1 MINSISSNAYSSYAN
16 YANSQNNAN
25 HANLNSAKSMPV
37 DLAQNLASEQ
47 ASIQTTIMDT
57 ANKMGE
63 DVLSVL
69 GTNLNIQA

>member
-25 HANLNSAKSMPV
+25 LNSVKSAPV
-37 DLAQNLASEQ
+37 DLAQNIASEQ

>member
-1 MINSISSNAYSSYAN
+1 MINSISSNAYSS

-25 HANLNSAKSMPV
+25 HANLNSAKSTPV

>member
-25 HANLNSAKSMPV
+25 HANLNSVKSTPV

-47 ASIQTTIMDT
+47 ASIQTTIMNT

>member
-25 HANLNSAKSMPV
+25 HANLNSVKSTPI

>member
-25 HANLNSAKSMPV
+25 LNSVKSTPI

>member
-1 MINSISSNAYSSYAN
+1 MVNSISSNAYSSYAN

-25 HANLNSAKSMPV
+25 HANLNSVKSTPV

-69 GTNLNIQA
+69 GTNLNIHA

>member
-25 HANLNSAKSMPV
+25 LNSVKSTPV

>member
-1 MINSISSNAYSSYAN
+1 MVNSISSNAYSSYAN

-25 HANLNSAKSMPV
+25 HANLNSVKSTPV

>member
-25 HANLNSAKSMPV
+25 HANLNNAKSTPV

-47 ASIQTTIMDT
+47 ANIQTTIMDT

>member
-25 HANLNSAKSMPV
+25 HANLNNAKSTPV
-37 DLAQNLASEQ
+37 DLAQNLASEL

>member
-16 YANSQNNAN
+16 SQNNAN
-25 HANLNSAKSMPV
+25 HANLNNAKSTPV

>member
-25 HANLNSAKSMPV
+25 HANLNNAKSTPV
-37 DLAQNLASEQ
+37 DLAQNLASER

>member
-1 MINSISSNAYSSYAN
+1 MINSIPSNAYSS

-25 HANLNSAKSMPV
+25 HANLNSAKSTPV

>member
-25 HANLNSAKSMPV
+25 HANLNSVKSAPI

>member
-1 MINSISSNAYSSYAN
+1 MINSIPSNAYSSYAN

-25 HANLNSAKSMPV
+25 HANLNNAKSTPV

>member
-1 MINSISSNAYSSYAN
+1 MINSIPSNAYSSYAN

-25 HANLNSAKSMPV
+25 HANLNSVKSTPV

>member
-25 HANLNSAKSMPV
+25 HANLNSVKSTPV

>member
-16 YANSQNNAN
+16 SQNNAN
-25 HANLNSAKSMPV
+25 HANLNSVKSTPV

>member
-25 HANLNSAKSMPV
+25 HANLNNAKSTPI

-47 ASIQTTIMDT
+47 ASIQTIIMDT